1 MHAGQ
6 DTRKV
11 GLEQL
16 VTEATDELLSEPDY
30 SKQLDIV
37 ERITAHGPAGTPGK
51 CLEVCEA
58 ITARMEKKKKSENVV
73 YLCLHLLDFLLKNV
87 EPQMGHVMARDA
99 FQVRGEER
107 ERREEKRREEEK
119 RERSNGVG
127 LCCF

>member
-16 VTEATDELLSEPDY
+16 VAEATDELLSEPDY

-37 ERITAHGPAGTPGK
+37 ERMTALGPAATPAK
-51 CLEVCEA
+51 CLEMCEA
-58 ITARMEKKKKSENVV
+58 VTTRMEKKKKSENVV
-73 YLCLHLLDFLLKNV
+73 YLCLHLLDFALKNV

-99 FQVRGEER
+99 FQVRGG
-107 ERREEKRREEEK
+107 ERRRGEKRRGGEGKERRGRGGGEEE
-119 RERSNGVG
+119 
-127 LCCF
+127 